1 VGLLA
6 RGLEVPLVAQRLL
19 DGEGRLVAELSL
31 AWPGV
36 RLGIAHRAGVR
47 AAAAAVG
54 WEVLEV
60 QEDVAEQ
67 WGLRKSPAPLDG
79 LAARLERT
87 ADRWDPPPRV
97 GGRRAGRMPRPPL
110 PDGECDG
117 GLSRLVPA

>member
-6 RGLEVPLVAQRLL
+6 RGLEVPVVAQRLL
-19 DGEGRLVAELSL
+19 DGEGRPVAELSL

-36 RLGIAHRAGVR
+36 RLGIAHRAGAR
-47 AAAAAVG
+47 ASAAAVG

-60 QEDVAEQ
+60 REDVGEQ

-79 LAARLERT
+79 LARRLERA
-87 ADRWDPPPRV
+87 ADRWNPPPRV
-97 GGRRAGRMPRPPL
+97 GGLWAGRIPPPPG